1 MEFLSSLIDINYTF
15 FKIFSYQMSFI
26 EFFGTITGLISVW
39 LATKANIHTWTI
51 GILNVIAFFIIYY
64 QIQLYSDMFLQVF
77 FFGTSVLGILQWL
90 KKKPVNQDKK
100 VSTLKIKS
108 QIIISLSIILL
119 TTILGYLITR
129 IHIYFPEYFHIP
141 ASFPYPDAFTT
152 VLSIF
157 ATFLMAYKR
166 IECWILWILVDIISI
181 ILYFQKGVHFISL
194 EYFIFLLIA
203 ISGLIQWLKSIRY
216 AQRFNLG

>member
-15 FKIFSYQMSFI
+15 FKVFGYQMSFI

-64 QIQLYSDMFLQVF
+64 QIQLYSDMLLQVF
-77 FFGTSVLGILQWL
+77 FFGTSVLGIWQWL
-90 KKKPVNQDKK
+90 KKKPVNNDKK
-100 VSTLKIKS
+100 VTTLKPKS
-108 QIIISLSIILL
+108 QIIIFLSIILL
-119 TTILGYLITR
+119 TIILGYLIAR
-129 IHIYFPEYFHIP
+129 IHVYFPDYFQNP
-141 ASFPYPDAFTT
+141 ASFPYPDALTT

-166 IECWILWILVDIISI
+166 VECWILWILVDLISI
-181 ILYFQKGVHFISL
+181 ILYFQKGVLFISL
-194 EYFIFLLIA
+194 EYIVFLLMA
-203 ISGLIQWLKSIRY
+203 TSGLFQWLKSIRY
-216 AQRFNLG
+216 AQRISLR